1 MLSTAVRRAQ
11 PLSTRARMFAIN
23 GRAQRSA
30 PISSLLGLSPSPRP
44 SPAPATAGTYSRT
57 TFSTKPPLQPKGIDK
72 DFEKEV
78 AQKKLEPR
86 PEEVTTQSSV
96 RHVMEQS
103 QAPPEQTPDV
113 MVDLKN
119 DLNTVKETF
128 ALGSVP
134 RENYALGL
142 AGTLPYLATS
152 LSTVFL
158 SWNLNIDYPTKSLH
172 LNSLL
177 FDHDAATYWLQV
189 LEPIQVGYGAVIVSF
204 LGAIHW
210 GLELAEKQPARDR
223 TRFRYAIG
231 VLAPAV
237 AWPTIFMPTV
247 WALTTQFG
255 AFGALYF
262 ADARATAK
270 GWAPPWYQTYR
281 FVLTAVVGVAL
292 MVSLLGRAKVGEG
305 HPRLS
310 KADIAERLKGNIK
323 TEDYRKWAKEE
334 EKEKE
339 RVREEKKKE
348 EERRKEA
355 EKKAKEEEQKNKEQ
369 KGDPEKSEHKSGSED
384 KDSSKS
390 DDKQKGGEQQDG
402 KQKEG
407 EKKDGGKK
415 DGEKK
420 DGEQKDGAQKDGA
433 QKDGAQK
440 DGAQK
445 DGEK

>member
-1 MLSTAVRRAQ
+1 MLSTAVRRAW
-11 PLSTRARMFAIN
+11 PLSIRAQTFALN
-23 GRAQRSA
+23 GRVQRTAQT
-30 PISSLLGLSPSPRP
+30 SSVLSLPLRQAPRP
-44 SPAPATAGTYSRT
+44 TRGAATPYGPLHISLCTP
-57 TFSTKPPLQPKGIDK
+57 FSTKPPLQPKGIDR

-78 AQKKLEPR
+78 AQKKLETR
-86 PEEVTTQSSV
+86 PEEVTSQSSV
-96 RHVMEQS
+96 RHVLEES
-103 QAPPEQTPDV
+103 QAPPDENPDV

-134 RENYALGL
+134 REAYALGL

-158 SWNLNIDYPTKSLH
+158 SWNLNIDYPTQSLH

-177 FDHDAATYWLQV
+177 FDHDAAAHWLQV

-210 GLELAEKQPARDR
+210 GLEFAEKQPARDR
-223 TRFRYAIG
+223 TRVRYAIG
-231 VLAPAV
+231 VLAPIV

-247 WALTTQFG
+247 WALTTQFS

-262 ADARATAK
+262 ADARATAR

-292 MVSLLGRAKVGEG
+292 LVSLVGRAKVGEG

-310 KADIAERLKGNIK
+310 KTDIAERLKGNTK

-348 EERRKEA
+348 EKRRKQA
-355 EKKAKEEEQKNKEQ
+355 EKKAKEEDQKNKEE
-369 KGDPEKSEHKSGSED
+369 KGDGKKSEESGSED
-384 KDSSKS
+384 KDSEKANDSEKAKDS
-390 DDKQKGGEQQDG
+390 EKANDIEEANDD
-402 KQKEG
+402 
-407 EKKDGGKK
+407 KK
-415 DGEKK
+415 DGEK
-420 DGEQKDGAQKDGA
+420 
-433 QKDGAQK
+433 
-440 DGAQK
+440 
-445 DGEK
+445 

>member
-1 MLSTAVRRAQ
+1 VPQ
-11 PLSTRARMFAIN
+11 
-23 GRAQRSA
+23 
-30 PISSLLGLSPSPRP
+30 
-44 SPAPATAGTYSRT
+44 
-57 TFSTKPPLQPKGIDK
+57 
-72 DFEKEV
+72 
-78 AQKKLEPR
+78 
-86 PEEVTTQSSV
+86 
-96 RHVMEQS
+96 
-103 QAPPEQTPDV
+103 
-113 MVDLKN
+113 
-119 DLNTVKETF
+119 NTVKETF

-134 RENYALGL
+134 REAYALGL

-158 SWNLNIDYPTKSLH
+158 SWNLNIEYPTKSLH

-210 GLELAEKQPARDR
+210 GLEFAEKQPAHNR

-292 MVSLLGRAKVGEG
+292 LVSLLGRAKVGEG

-310 KADIAERLKGNIK
+310 KADIAERLKGNTK
-323 TEDYRKWAKEE
+323 AEDYRKWAKEE

-348 EERRKEA
+348 EKRRKEA
-355 EKKAKEEEQKNKEQ
+355 EEKAKQEEQKNKEQ
-369 KGDPEKSEHKSGSED
+369 KSGEEKSEKKSGSEGNN
-384 KDSSKS
+384 SSKS
-390 DDKQKGGEQQDG
+390 DDDKPKDGEQNDKEQNDG
-402 KQKEG
+402 AEKDG
-407 EKKDGGKK
+407 EKKDVEKK

-420 DGEQKDGAQKDGA
+420 DAGHKDGEQKDG
-433 QKDGAQK
+433 
-440 DGAQK
+440 
-445 DGEK
+445 EE